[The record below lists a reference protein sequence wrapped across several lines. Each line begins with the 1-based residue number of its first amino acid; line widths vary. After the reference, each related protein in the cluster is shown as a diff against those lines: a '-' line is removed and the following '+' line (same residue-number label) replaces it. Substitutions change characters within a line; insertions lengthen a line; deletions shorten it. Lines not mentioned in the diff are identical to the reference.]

1 MAAAILIG
9 DAPASAMALSFSLS
23 SADQGRISG
32 IITHTP
38 PTERRLF
45 PVALVGC
52 NRLVRQQQR
61 TDDSL
66 PDLVRDMLSNKFKRF
81 LQVAQAANPRQVIQR
96 DLYRLLVQGFR

>member
-9 DAPASAMALSFSLS
+9 ETPASAMALSFSLY

-38 PTERRLF
+38 PIEAASF
-45 PVALVGC
+45 PTALVGC

-61 TDDSL
+61 TDDPL
-66 PDLVRDMLSNKFKRF
+66 PDLVRDVLPDKFKRF
-81 LQVAQAANPRQVIQR
+81 LRIAQAPNPRQVSQR
-96 DLYRLLVQGFR
+96 DP